1 MPMACCSPGCEVAF
15 PRDNGRESRLGANL
29 PLSDPST
36 GMPEEEV
43 VVSDELTRV
52 AVPGVMLE
60 REAELA
66 ALDAVLDAA
75 CGGEGRLVVVE
86 GSAGIGKT
94 RLLAAT
100 RELASARGVDVLAA
114 RGGELEGA
122 FVFGIV
128 RQLFEAPL
136 AAATADARA
145 ELFAGAAELS
155 ASLFASAPTSA
166 VREGPESSFAMLHG
180 LYWLAANFALRKP
193 ILLVVDD
200 LHWADE
206 PSLRWLLYLAHRLEG
221 LPLVLL
227 VGTRPSEQADSPELV
242 RELLADSVGV
252 VIRPSSLGR
261 ESAAAL
267 ARERLGADPD
277 PEFSAA
283 LESGS
288 GGNPLYLVALIDA
301 VSRQGLA
308 PTAAYAPHVLA
319 LGPRAVSY
327 GVSTRLARLPGEA
340 SDLLRAAAIL
350 GDRTE
355 LSFTAALAGL
365 DTTAALAAAS
375 ALVRSDLLRHE
386 TPVEFMHP
394 VVRTAVLE
402 GMTTAERVS
411 GHRRAAEV
419 LLEVGALPEDSAAHF
434 MQTVPANDPLVVATL
449 RVAAVRSLA
458 RGAPQAAVAYL
469 RRALEE
475 PPQAAERV
483 DVLYE
488 LGVAELNSNAAE
500 ASEHLRQAVQTLTDA
515 ADRPDIVLA
524 YSHSLIAIDRP
535 EEAIAV
541 LRETSDRIREVDRD
555 LHLRL
560 EARLI
565 VGTQFEPSF
574 HQLRADRLE
583 AALAGELERGMGA
596 ALVLAQWAHEEERRG
611 VSRERAIDFARR
623 AQALGALAEV
633 DELLFAMNS
642 LYALALAGEVDEA
655 AGALTAAIASAQER
669 GDVVNLSVAYLVRGI
684 VRWERGDLLG
694 AEEDLRMGEVL
705 EWPGLEAERA
715 AYLAEVLL
723 ERGEPDDA
731 HELVERPLAV
741 GAPGFRVHFLQARG
755 RVRLE
760 TGRIERALADFVEVG
775 SITESL
781 GIENPAYAPW
791 RSQAALSLYRLD
803 RGHEAR
809 ELAHAELELS
819 RRWGAPRTVGV
830 SARALGLVE
839 GVQASEQLLREAV
852 EVLGRSPARLE
863 HVRALIDLGAALRR
877 SNSRSEARQLLRQG
891 VELAHQCGARAL
903 AQRGNEELAAT
914 GARARSIALSGVDE
928 LTASERR
935 VAHMAAE
942 GLSNKEIAQA
952 LFITAKTVEQ
962 HLGRAY
968 RKLDI
973 NSRRHLMAA
982 LAGRDEAATTA

>member
-1 MPMACCSPGCEVAF
+1 MP
-15 PRDNGRESRLGANL
+15 
-29 PLSDPST
+29 
-36 GMPEEEV
+36 EEV
-43 VVSDELTRV
+43 VVSADELTRV

-60 REAELA
+60 RGAELA
-66 ALDAVLDAA
+66 AVGGVLDAA
-75 CGGEGRLVVVE
+75 RGGEGRLVVVE

-94 RLLAAT
+94 RLLGAA
-100 RELASARGVDVLAA
+100 RELASIDGVDVLAA

-136 AAATADARA
+136 AAATADGRA
-145 ELFAGAAELS
+145 ELFSGAAELS

-166 VREGPESSFAMLHG
+166 EREGPESTFAMLHG

-193 ILLVVDD
+193 TLLIVDD

-227 VGTRPSEQADSPELV
+227 VGTRPPEQADSPELV
-242 RELLADSVGV
+242 RELLADPVGV
-252 VIRPSSLGR
+252 VIRPGSLGR

-267 ARERLGADPD
+267 ARERLGDDPA

-283 LESGS
+283 LETGS

-301 VSRQGLA
+301 VSQQGLA
-308 PTAAYAPHVLA
+308 PTAEHAPHVLA

-327 GVSTRLARLPGEA
+327 GVSTRLARLPAEA

-355 LSFTAALAGL
+355 LSLTAALAGL
-365 DTTAALAAAS
+365 DMTAALAAAS
-375 ALVRSDLLRHE
+375 ALVRSDLLRQE

-402 GMTTAERVS
+402 DMTAAERVS
-411 GHRRAAEV
+411 GHRRAAEL

-434 MQTVPANDPLVVATL
+434 AQTIPAHDSLVVATL
-449 RVAAVRSLA
+449 RDAAARSLA

-475 PPQAAERV
+475 PPQSEERV

-500 ASEHLRQAVQTLTDA
+500 ASEHLRRAVDLLTDA

-535 EEAIAV
+535 EETIAI
-541 LRETSDRIREVDRD
+541 LRATSDRIRDVDPD

-560 EARLI
+560 EARLV
-565 VGTQFEPSF
+565 VGTQFEPAF
-574 HQLRADRLE
+574 HQLRTERLE
-583 AALAGELERGMGA
+583 AARAGKLESGMGA

-611 VSRERAIDFARR
+611 VSRERAIDYARR
-623 AQALGALAEV
+623 AQALGALTEM

-642 LYALALAGEVDEA
+642 VYALALAGEVDEA
-655 AGALTAAIASAQER
+655 AGALTAPIASAQER
-669 GDVVNLSVAYLVRGI
+669 GDLVSLSVAYLVRGI

-715 AYLAEVLL
+715 AYLADVLL
-723 ERGEPDDA
+723 ERGEPDEAQD
-731 HELVERPLAV
+731 LVERPLAV

-760 TGRIERALADFVEVG
+760 TGRIEHALADFLEVG

-781 GIENPAYAPW
+781 AIENPAYAPW
-791 RSQAALSLYRLD
+791 RSQAALSLHRLD
-803 RGHEAR
+803 RGDEAR
-809 ELAHAELELS
+809 ELARTELELS
-819 RRWGAPRTVGV
+819 HRWGALRTVGV
-830 SARALGLVE
+830 SARALGLIE
-839 GVQASEQLLREAV
+839 GGQAGEHLLREAV

-863 HVRALIDLGAALRR
+863 HARALIDLGGTLRR
-877 SNSRSEARQLLRQG
+877 GNSRSEARRLLREG
-891 VELAHQCGARAL
+891 VEHAHQCGANAL
-903 AQRGNEELAAT
+903 AARGNEELVAT
-914 GARARSIALSGVDE
+914 GARPRGKLLSGVDE

-952 LFITAKTVEQ
+952 LFVTAKTVEQ

-973 NSRRHLMAA
+973 NSRRHLTAA
-982 LAGRDEAATTA
+982 LAGRNEAAATA